1 LPEAQGGM
9 VPEWIT
15 ESGLITYL
23 EGATPSSDQF
33 KATHSLLTPEPRVG
47 LALDVATRSAREGML
62 YSIAPIRLRDG
73 MSLGVRITGA
83 LDPLLTQVPATCRLG
98 GEGRI
103 VEITAHNEIGLPVSP
118 TVEASL
124 RATGRFRL
132 LLLQPADFAGS
143 WLPAGFTATEI
154 DGTTCWQGTLDGV
167 MLRIVV
173 SCGGPPVAIGG
184 WDMVRREAKA
194 LRWCVPAG
202 TVYYC
207 EMETGSNVQKVL
219 QQFHDQKL
227 GVNAQMGFGHVVI
240 GAWPVSEGGHAS

>member
-1 LPEAQGGM
+1 
-9 VPEWIT
+9 
-15 ESGLITYL
+15 
-23 EGATPSSDQF
+23 
-33 KATHSLLTPEPRVG
+33 
-47 LALDVATRSAREGML
+47 ML
-62 YSIAPIRLRDG
+62 YSIEPIRLRDG
-73 MSLGVRITGA
+73 VSLGVRIAGA
-83 LDPLLTQVPATCRLG
+83 LDPLLTQVSGTCRLG

-103 VEITAHNEIGLPVSP
+103 VEISPHHERALSLPPTA
-118 TVEASL
+118 EAAL

-143 WLPAGFTATEI
+143 WLPAGFTATERN
-154 DGTTCWQGTLDGV
+154 GTTCWRGTLDGV
-167 MLRIVV
+167 TLRIVV

-184 WDMVRREAKA
+184 WDMVKRESKA

-207 EMETGSNVQKVL
+207 ELEIGSDVPRVL

-240 GAWPVSEGGHAS
+240 GAWPASEGGHAS